1 MEESN
6 DRRRHDSRDWDSEE
20 SESLGEGGD
29 HGWDSDLDVDSD
41 SEEEEERRHREEDS
55 EEDGPRLDGDTLLR
69 IKQDD
74 PAVTSVD
81 VRNFHHCIDEKDAGY
96 YIGLN
101 SQLKKL
107 SVKGEF
113 MGWDEEFL
121 MTTCQLGRFAKG
133 MAENR
138 SIKELMMRCCDFS
151 LSNVSVSN
159 PKIQRLQKY
168 TAVRL
173 AHFCERNVNLES
185 IKLDCCDLGDKTTR
199 ILAIVLGRKADKG
212 SLQRM
217 HLTTNEIGDAAGRDL
232 IESLKGY
239 DNLAELNLG
248 GNSLRAE
255 ACAAVKGLVASNK
268 SKLRELNLQNND
280 INDEGIALLTDAFSH
295 NTTLKEV
302 DLGLNSK
309 VTPSGWRKF
318 FECLRNPWSPI
329 ELLDI
334 GQNDIPDGIMAA
346 LGSALADNI
355 TLRSL
360 HFSSKVPRRIPVS
373 ARGWR
378 SFFDSL
384 RGSSSALQDL
394 ILRGCGIDEEGLVV
408 IANALNEDSR
418 FKILDLSDNP
428 QADVAV
434 WRQFFAACFRS
445 SSSSLEGIFLCENFA
460 YEEEANDLM
469 ADLVGALERNETLEA
484 IDLGENLSIT
494 EAGWSH
500 FTKLLCDD
508 SSIKSIYESN
518 HALNYLGPQELPL
531 ELEALVELNR
541 NENKEEVAREKILRH
556 HFEDGDAHMHEFLEM
571 KAEVLPR
578 AISWLGRDCSRSA
591 KGENGESSRNRAT
604 PLYQLLRSMP
614 SLLESRNIVRAGVK
628 RKRES

>member
-185 IKLDCCDLGDKTTR
+185 IKLDCCDLGDKTIR
-199 ILAIVLGRKADKG
+199 VLAMVLGRKADKG
-212 SLQRM
+212 SLRRM
-217 HLTTNEIGDAAGRDL
+217 HLTTNDIGDAAGREL

-239 DNLAELNLG
+239 GNLAELNLG
-248 GNSLRAE
+248 GNSLGVE
-255 ACAAVKGLVASNK
+255 ACAAIKDLVTSPACC
-268 SKLRELNLQNND
+268 LRELNLQNND
-280 INDEGIALLTDAFSH
+280 INDEGIVVLTEAFSQ
-295 NTTLKEV
+295 NTILKDV
-302 DLGLNSK
+302 DLSLNSD
-309 VTPSGWRKF
+309 VTPSGWLRF
-318 FECLRNPWSPI
+318 SACLRSPSSSI
-329 ELLDI
+329 ELLDLSH
-334 GQNDIPDGIMAA
+334 NDIRDEVMGALGAA
-346 LGSALADNI
+346 LANNV
-355 TLRSL
+355 TLRSI
-360 HFSSKVPRRIPVS
+360 HFSSKVTRRHPVS
-373 ARGWR
+373 ASGWR

-384 RGSSSALQDL
+384 RSSKSALQDL
-394 ILRGCGIDEEGLVV
+394 ILRGCSIDEDGLIV
-408 IANALNEDSR
+408 IAEALNEDTR
-418 FKILDLSDNP
+418 FKILDLSNNP
-428 QADVAV
+428 QANAAA

-500 FTKLLCDD
+500 FTKLLCDE
-508 SSIKSIYESN
+508 SSINSMYESN
-518 HALNYLGPQELPL
+518 HALNYLGPQELPP
-531 ELEALVELNR
+531 ELEALVDLNR
-541 NENKEEVAREKILRH
+541 REDKGEVAREKILRH
-556 HFEDGDAHMHEFLEM
+556 HFRDDNANMQEFLGM
-571 KAEVLPR
+571 RAEVLPL
-578 AISWLGRDCSRSA
+578 AISWLGRGCSCTDRKNDGHSH
-591 KGENGESSRNRAT
+591 
-604 PLYQLLRSMP
+604 LYQLLRSMP
-614 SLLESRNIVRAGVK
+614 SLFPSKHRAQATGAK
-628 RKRES
+628 RKREA